1 MKVKQSYGEAYL
13 PDELYDTDDDEQT
26 DTGCDRRDDCG
37 PCVVYNADRRDTDR
51 AMINGQKI
59 NGWTSNLS

>member
-1 MKVKQSYGEAYL
+1 LKKKDDLKVKQSYGEAYL

-37 PCVVYNADRRDTDR
+37 PCVVYNGYRQGNDKQTESKR
-51 AMINGQKI
+51 
-59 NGWTSNLS
+59 LHE